1 MSHVIRVEAAP
12 TRLGWDC
19 DVEVLEEEKA
29 SRHNVRVSEADLQRL
44 GRPSETPEELV
55 TRTFEFLLAREPAEQ
70 ILKSF
75 ALSDVQRYHPEFERE
90 ISSS

>member
-1 MSHVIRVEAAP
+1 
-12 TRLGWDC
+12 
-19 DVEVLEEEKA
+19 
-29 SRHNVRVSEADLQRL
+29 VRVAESDLQRL
-44 GRPSETPEELV
+44 GRHEETPEQLV

-75 ALSDVQRYHPEFERE
+75 ELADVQRYFPDFERE